1 VAARLGDPFCHEES
15 QTSLALTRE
24 DLLNYLVAKIA
35 ARKKPDRP
43 LKVGIDGRGAAGKST
58 LADALGSAV
67 GGTGLNVLRPSVD
80 GFHHPRER
88 RYQQGEF
95 SASGYYEDAYNYQA
109 VIEYLLE
116 PLSGDMFPVLCRQ
129 VAHNWRTDMLETAP
143 PIPVD
148 ANSVLLFDG
157 LFLFRRELNTYW
169 DFRILLDIDY
179 TTSLSRALE
188 RDMGVLGEADIV
200 RKKCEVRYE
209 PAWLIYVDQERPESK
224 ADIIV
229 DNRDFLNPK
238 LLKET

>member
-1 VAARLGDPFCHEES
+1 
-15 QTSLALTRE
+15 
-24 DLLNYLVAKIA
+24 
-35 ARKKPDRP
+35 
-43 LKVGIDGRGAAGKST
+43 
-58 LADALGSAV
+58 
-67 GGTGLNVLRPSVD
+67 
-80 GFHHPRER
+80 
-88 RYQQGEF
+88 
-95 SASGYYEDAYNYQA
+95 
-109 VIEYLLE
+109 
-116 PLSGDMFPVLCRQ
+116 
-129 VAHNWRTDMLETAP
+129 MLETAP

-188 RDMGVLGEADIV
+188 RDMGVLGEADMV

-238 LLKET
+238 LLKEI